1 MRTTS
6 WMLAGVLA
14 VVWVSAA
21 AEGEGSQQGGADQR
35 PWARWQGRL
44 TLGTSAAP
52 WQLGADKTAPKL
64 SGASLMGDYYFSS
77 PPAGAGHLGGFRAT
91 SGVIFGPR
99 SSLSI
104 AAQPNLGT
112 GGAFSIASRLYGLA
126 PSPSTGDAIGDA
138 SATLPYLGFGY
149 TGLSI
154 RSGWSFS
161 ADLGMVAQGNAAR
174 LGRTLVGNQ
183 SLDDAVRELRLAPML
198 QLGASYSF

>member
-6 WMLAGVLA
+6 WMLAGALA
-14 VVWVSAA
+14 LAWVSAA
-21 AEGEGSQQGGADQR
+21 AEGDGSQGGGDQR
-35 PWARWQGRL
+35 AWAPWQGRL
-44 TLGTSAAP
+44 TLGSPAP
-52 WQLGADKTAPKL
+52 WQLGADRPAQKL

-77 PPAGAGHLGGFRAT
+77 APVGAGHLGGFRAT
-91 SGVIFGPR
+91 SGLIFGPR

-104 AAQPNLGT
+104 AAQPNLGS
-112 GGAFSIASRLYGLA
+112 GSAFSVASRLYGLA
-126 PSPSTGDAIGDA
+126 PLPAAGDA
-138 SATLPYLGFGY
+138 SGDASTTLPYLGFGY

-161 ADLGMVAQGNAAR
+161 ADLGMIAQGNAAR
-174 LGRTLVGNQ
+174 LGRALGGNQ